1 MTGVDFSDK
10 LRGYA
15 NSWLPARDIVV
26 ESVKKSKAEVDP
38 TGRIIV
44 LSQFAPWKVLS
55 AQHDTCF
62 SLTVVPGAPLR
73 ARG

>member
-44 LSQFAPWKVLS
+44 LSQFAPWKVMS
-55 AQHDTCF
+55 AQNNT
-62 SLTVVPGAPLR
+62 SNGLTTVPGASLR